1 MPDFSFLPE
10 PLTLYI
16 LLQLTDLKALYA
28 VILASPHVNAVFRLN
43 ARRIFKTVL
52 ARTLPDEFDA
62 SRRQYKSIGGR
73 KIQDGLISPVLS
85 YMSLRERL
93 ATSDEVLTKE
103 QMLETIDDVVAT
115 ALIDP
120 WPRISTRTIF
130 HTIAQAV
137 RIHDLAY
144 SILRSKLDYFET
156 LKFERLAD
164 PKCRYK
170 RPYDP
175 AYHNFEGAVLEVQMP
190 LSDPSWA
197 EETRIIRVLWLLAAG
212 WRASQHMTSSPS
224 HQKGAMDTFQR
235 AFLSHEPALMMN
247 VAVEV
252 AECLLTGP
260 VLRPTHKS
268 EKETMHTF
276 DVLQTYSV
284 QPMEHITRKGEA
296 HIYPTSPRF
305 AWIPVI
311 AIDTTSEYAKDWKE
325 TIFDVRQES
334 FELLMTRKHRRL
346 YESPLQES
354 RTESFDC
361 LGFGFWDHRRT
372 CMELRIRT
380 LPPRLCEM
388 LIQWGDS
395 SLDSYRL
402 SRSEQMFRLMKL
414 YNQQEQREQQGW
426 HQ

>member
-1 MPDFSFLPE
+1 MPDLSFLTE

-16 LLQLTDLKALYA
+16 LLELTDLKALYA

-43 ARRIFKTVL
+43 ARRIFETVL
-52 ARTLPDEFDA
+52 ARTLPDELDA
-62 SRRQYKSIGGR
+62 LRRQHKIFCGR
-73 KIQDGLISPVLS
+73 KIRHELISPVLS
-85 YMSLRERL
+85 YMLLRERL
-93 ATSDEVLTKE
+93 ATSAEILTSE
-103 QMLETIDDVVAT
+103 QMLATIDDVVAT
-115 ALIDP
+115 ALTDP
-120 WPRISTRTIF
+120 WSHTSTRTVF
-130 HTIAQAV
+130 HIVAQAA
-137 RIHDLAY
+137 RIHDVAFA
-144 SILRSKLDYFET
+144 ILRSKLDYFGT

-212 WRASQHMTSSPS
+212 WRASQHITSSPS
-224 HQKGAMDTFQR
+224 HQKGAMDTIQR

-252 AECLLTGP
+252 AKYLLTGP
-260 VLRPTHKS
+260 VLRPPHKS
-268 EKETMHTF
+268 EKKTMHIL

-284 QPMEHITRKGEA
+284 QPAEHTTAKGEA
-296 HIYPTSPRF
+296 DIYPTSPRF
-305 AWIPVI
+305 AWIPAI
-311 AIDTTSEYAKDWKE
+311 AIDTTSEHAEAWKE

-334 FELLMTRKHRRL
+334 FEVLMTRKHRRL
-346 YESPLQES
+346 FESPLQELRS
-354 RTESFDC
+354 EPLNC

-380 LPPRLCEM
+380 LPPRLSEM
-388 LIQWGDS
+388 LVQCGDS

-402 SRSEQMFRLMKL
+402 SRS
-414 YNQQEQREQQGW
+414 
-426 HQ
+426 